1 MKYIL
6 REMQRLGRNKQ
17 ALINRTLI
25 ESGEYRKKFDRISD
39 NQELNRLIYQLAKR
53 MLNHRNGSLFE
64 DMYWIDSDTI
74 SIVAKEV
81 TDSKE
86 ANIIYSRKTR
96 KIIKRY
102 DNLITI
108 HTHPHSY
115 PPSINDFNSNFENK
129 YGMGIICCHDGKLF
143 LYNAKQKIN
152 GFVYETS
159 IAQYRKRGYDEYN
172 SQMLALEEMKMQFDI
187 SFKEVL

>member
-159 IAQYRKRGYDEYN
+159 IAKYRKRGYDEYN